1 MLEIGKMKPETLVL
15 LPGLDGTEVFF
26 RPLLE
31 SLPKW
36 IRPHVVSFPPA
47 GATEYADL
55 LALVREAVSESPS
68 FYVLGSSF
76 AGPLALMLA
85 EAEPEKVRGVILVTT
100 FVRPPRRIYL
110 RMRFT
115 SVAPTIWL
123 IRICRRIPGWLF
135 TGPTYQLRRD
145 TAEIWKR
152 VPAHVV
158 AGRIRALLNVDAR
171 ELLKRCQAPVLCIAG
186 SKDGVVPWRNVE
198 EIVRVRPSVSV
209 RRIKGRHFAI
219 YTNPTATMEAI
230 TEFMENKEKG

>member
-1 MLEIGKMKPETLVL
+1 MENAKPETLVL

-26 RPLLE
+26 RPLLA
-31 SLPKW
+31 SLPEW

-55 LALVREAVSESPS
+55 LAIVRKAVAEIPS

-85 EAEPEKVRGVILVTT
+85 EAEPDKVRGVILATT
-100 FVRPPRRIYL
+100 FVRPPRRIYV

-123 IRICRRIPGWLF
+123 LRTCRHIPAWF
-135 TGPTYQLRRD
+135 SRGPTKQLRLD

-152 VPAHVV
+152 VPAHIV
-158 AGRIRALLNVDAR
+158 AARIQTSVNCLCSHEKKAQTHSSFRICACAVCR
-171 ELLKRCQAPVLCIAG
+171 SHEGSRPAPV
-186 SKDGVVPWRNVE
+186 
-198 EIVRVRPSVSV
+198 
-209 RRIKGRHFAI
+209 
-219 YTNPTATMEAI
+219 
-230 TEFMENKEKG
+230 

>member
-1 MLEIGKMKPETLVL
+1 MGNAKPKTLVL

-26 RPLLE
+26 RPLLA
-31 SLPKW
+31 SLPEW
-36 IRPHVVSFPPA
+36 VRPHVVSFLPT
-47 GATEYADL
+47 GGTEYEDL
-55 LALVREAVSESPS
+55 LAIVRKAVSEIPS

-85 EAEPEKVRGVILVTT
+85 EAEPDKVRGVILATT
-100 FVRPPRRIYL
+100 FVRPPRRIYV

-123 IRICRRIPGWLF
+123 LRTCRHIPAWF
-135 TGPTYQLRRD
+135 SRGPTDQLRRD

-152 VPAHVV
+152 VAAHIV
-158 AGRIRALLNVDAR
+158 AARIRSLLNVDAR
-171 ELLKRCQAPVLCIAG
+171 ELLGSCPAPVLCIAG
-186 SKDGVVPWRNVE
+186 SNDGVVPWRNVE

-219 YTNPTATMEAI
+219 YTNPTATTEAI
-230 TEFMENKEKG
+230 TTIMETKRQDE